1 MFEYKSTMLKRSLLI
16 LCVAQI
22 ATSCSPDLVKKG
34 TEIAKDSG
42 LSGAGDSCSDDG
54 KCKEMLVCNQVPDE
68 AAFAATKGECQ
79 VQSWLIGI
87 SLTLMILVPVCLL
100 VIIFHCCHKHHCFS
114 RILWKLTKRES
125 NIF

>member
-1 MFEYKSTMLKRSLLI
+1 MLKRSLLI
-16 LCVAQI
+16 LVVAQI

-42 LSGAGDSCSDDG
+42 LSGAGEPCGDDET
-54 KCKEMLVCNQVPDE
+54 CKEMLVCNEVPDQTR
-68 AAFAATKGECQ
+68 FAATKKECQ
-79 VQSWLIGI
+79 IQSWLIGI

-100 VIIFHCCHKHHCFS
+100 AIIFHCCHKYHCFS

>member
-1 MFEYKSTMLKRSLLI
+1 MLYRALLI

-22 ATSCSPDLVKKG
+22 ATSCSPDLVEKG
-34 TEIAKDSG
+34 TEMAKDSG
-42 LSGAGDSCSDDG
+42 LSGAGEPCGNDG
-54 KCKEMLVCNQVPDE
+54 TCKEMLVCNQVPDE
-68 AAFAATKGECQ
+68 TRFGVTKGECQ
-79 VQSWLIGI
+79 IQSWLIGI
-87 SLTLMILVPVCLL
+87 SLTLMILVPVFLL